1 MNDSMIDASD
11 RLQLMADDDAD
22 DETVLYW
29 KFLIVDDD
37 PDIHTVTKLVLEG
50 HTFEDG
56 KLQFFSAYSAVEA
69 ILLLERHPDI
79 AVVLLDVVMEEDDA
93 GLKLVK
99 RVREQMGNRLVRII
113 LRTGQPGQA
122 PEHTVIRSYDISDYK
137 EKTELTST
145 KLFSTVY
152 TSIRTYRYL
161 NSIAAA
167 HDTLERRVRER
178 TQELEERARDLHA
191 SMRHTYEAMMEVS
204 VLEERNR
211 IARDIHNVVGHTL
224 TAAVVQLE
232 AGKHLINLDTER
244 ASEKMDLASQLVRKG
259 LDEIRSSVHQLADER
274 ETVDLQRDL
283 ARLVRETEAH
293 AGVCIHCE
301 IEPMPKLSFFQ
312 IKLLCHALQEG
323 LTNGIRHGRSTRF
336 HFRLAYASGDRRI
349 AFALRNNGLVPRAL
363 AFGFGLGALRDQV
376 ELAHGSL
383 CLEPVPH
390 EGMELRIIFPIAGA
404 VTGSELLP

>member
-1 MNDSMIDASD
+1 MSDSLIDASD
-11 RLQLMADDDAD
+11 ALQLIADDDA
-22 DETVLYW
+22 EEEAALYW

-37 PDIHTVTKLVLEG
+37 PDIHKVTKLVLEG

-56 KLQFFSAYSAVEA
+56 KLQFFSAYSAIEA
-69 ILLLERHPDI
+69 IAYLERHPDI

-93 GLKLVK
+93 GLKVVK
-99 RVREQMGNRLVRII
+99 LVREQMGNRLVRII

-122 PEHTVIRSYDISDYK
+122 PEHAVIRSYDISDYK

-152 TSIRTYRYL
+152 TSIRTYKYL

-167 HDTLERRVRER
+167 HDTLEQRVRER
-178 TQELEERARDLHA
+178 TRELEARARELQA
-191 SMRHTYEAMMEVS
+191 STRDTYEAMMEVS

-232 AGKHLINLDTER
+232 AGKHLVGIDAAR
-244 ASEKMDLASQLVRKG
+244 VSEKMDLASQLVRKG

-283 ARLVRETEAH
+283 ARLIRDTEAH
-293 AGVCIHCE
+293 AGVRIECE

-312 IKLLCHALQEG
+312 VKLLCHALQEG

-336 HFRLAYASGDRRI
+336 RFELAYAPGDRRI
-349 AFALRNNGLVPRAL
+349 AFSLRNDGLVPHTL

-383 CLEPVPH
+383 CLEAAPQG
-390 EGMELRIIFPIAGA
+390 GMELHILLPIAGA
-404 VTGSELLP
+404 APGSEALP